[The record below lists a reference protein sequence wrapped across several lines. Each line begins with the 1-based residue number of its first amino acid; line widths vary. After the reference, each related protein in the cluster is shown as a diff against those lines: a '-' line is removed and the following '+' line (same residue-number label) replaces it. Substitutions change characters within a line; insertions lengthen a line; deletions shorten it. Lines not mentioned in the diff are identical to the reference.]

1 MKKSFKIDLLRRRD
15 YFKAKSSIGIQNRL
29 HFTQS
34 QIFFHDWWQLV
45 SNTFSKRIFSNKI
58 YKRRQKNQFL
68 PIKQLIVLH
77 VEPPSIPSLKG
88 IASSFE
94 EIPFHVVGWRFG
106 VASFR
111 INRALSASRCL
122 YESVHMGVPVLK
134 LFLQL
139 ILIGPHLIHL
149 FIQIFEKI
157 GIIFAE
163 VGALVIIR
171 AASVDV
177 TEKLKIYWLK
187 YLKIWKK
194 KIKLNLPL
202 QGFQGVSCSVTL
214 WCNIHNLKTSVESR
228 ILRPKHNFLI
238 Q

>member
-34 QIFFHDWWQLV
+34 QIFFHDWWELV
-45 SNTFSKRIFSNKI
+45 SNTFSERIFSNQI
-58 YKRRQKNQFL
+58 LKRRQKTRFL

-94 EIPFHVVGWRFG
+94 EIPFHIVWWRFW
-106 VASFR
+106 VTSFA
-111 INRALSASRCL
+111 ISWTLSASCCL
-122 YESVHMGVPVLK
+122 YKSVHMGVSVLK

-163 VGALVIIR
+163 IGSLVVIS

-177 TEKLKIYWLK
+177 TEKLKIYWCK
-187 YLKIWKK
+187 YLKIT

-202 QGFQGVSCSVTL
+202 QGSQGVSCSVTL